1 MKFEEKLMML
11 RKSRGMSQEDLA
23 EKLQVSRQAVS
34 RWESGATWPDVPN
47 LIQLSDLFGVTTDY
61 LAREE
66 CEEKKEESAETNTPE
81 QDKTES
87 DMVKYQ
93 KALREKNLRAV
104 RWYWKMM
111 WVCIGLLFV
120 FAILYVIKPLA
131 FFAGIT
137 VGMGLT
143 ATTYLILYHIMIK

>member
-47 LIQLSDLFGVTTDY
+47 LIQLSALFGVTTDY
-61 LAREE
+61 LVREE
-66 CEEKKEESAETNTPE
+66 CEEEKEEATEAKTQE

-87 DMVKYQ
+87 DLLKYQ
-93 KALREKNLRAV
+93 KALRERNLRVAG
-104 RWYWKMM
+104 WYRKMM
-111 WVCIGLLFV
+111 WICIGLLFV

-131 FFAGIT
+131 ISAGIT
-137 VGMGLT
+137 VGMGLA
-143 ATTYLILYHIMIK
+143 ATTHLILYHIMIK